1 MFEPED
7 EQRLLAIARR
17 SLEARVRRMETAPP
31 DGGGALDVPRG
42 AFVSIHRGAQL
53 RGCLGR
59 LEADQPLCRVV
70 AHLAGA
76 VSDSDPRFEP
86 VAERELGHLQIE
98 ISVLMPARQVFAPD
112 EIEIGRDGLIVE
124 CGRRRG
130 LLLPQVATQYGWDVL
145 TFLQHTALKA
155 GLSGDQWQQGAKIYA
170 FEARV
175 FGEVT

>member
-7 EQRLLAIARR
+7 QQRLLTIARR
-17 SLEARVRRMETAPP
+17 SLEARVRRTESPPP
-31 DGGGALDVPRG
+31 DGGGALDIPRG
-42 AFVSIHRGAQL
+42 AFVSIHHGRQL

-59 LEADQPLCRVV
+59 VEADQAVCRVV

-86 VAERELGHLQIE
+86 VAARELDHLHIE
-98 ISVLMPARQVFAPD
+98 ISVLLPARQVFTPE
-112 EIEIGRDGLIVE
+112 EIEIGRDGLIIE

-130 LLLPQVATQYGWDVL
+130 LLLPQVATQYGWDVS

-155 GLSGDQWQQGAKIYA
+155 GLSRDQWQHDAKIYA

-175 FGEVT
+175 FAEVT